1 VGHFEY
7 GGSVDLHD
15 VVAVSEA
22 DVIRD
27 GVERHLRR
35 NKNFGD
41 VNFVKKCDRKIK
53 HLFHLIL
60 GDVIDAIIG
69 VTSMKSFGI
78 VVKGTTCDIHVGI
91 LCFESEVFNFL
102 FSNFSFK

>member
-41 VNFVKKCDRKIK
+41 ANFVKKCDRKIK

-60 GDVIDAIIG
+60 GVIIKPFFDVIDAIIG

-78 VVKGTTCDIHVGI
+78 VVKGTTCDIHLSG
-91 LCFESEVFNFL
+91 
-102 FSNFSFK
+102 K